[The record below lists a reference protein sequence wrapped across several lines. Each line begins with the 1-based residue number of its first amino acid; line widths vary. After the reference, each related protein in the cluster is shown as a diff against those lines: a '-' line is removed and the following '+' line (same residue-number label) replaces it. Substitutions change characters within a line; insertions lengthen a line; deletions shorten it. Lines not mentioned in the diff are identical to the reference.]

1 MRAYNS
7 TKKEKKKQDGMQEF
21 PRDLTKN
28 STVNGFLVKK
38 LSSPEQY
45 VLWTRPIE
53 NNRAVSPC
61 PRLSSLSLAIAN
73 SSRCTVVHRCHVS
86 FDFGHGLVVLDQYLQ
101 QLVSPVK
108 LVPDLTQLQSAVS
121 DDSGE
126 ICVGER
132 HH

>member
-45 VLWTRPIE
+45 VLWIRPIE
-53 NNRAVSPC
+53 NNRGKRGKWIV
-61 PRLSSLSLAIAN
+61 
-73 SSRCTVVHRCHVS
+73 
-86 FDFGHGLVVLDQYLQ
+86 
-101 QLVSPVK
+101 
-108 LVPDLTQLQSAVS
+108 
-121 DDSGE
+121 
-126 ICVGER
+126 
-132 HH
+132 